1 MSSKRYIRDIIISF
15 DKNISTFYVLLVS
28 DFIRMH
34 LYHSFLSIIPSR
46 KELFFISQAY
56 NSIILCK
63 FVA

>member
-34 LYHSFLSIIPSR
+34 LYHSFLSIIPLKKR
-46 KELFFISQAY
+46 AFLHFTG
-56 NSIILCK
+56 
-63 FVA
+63 V